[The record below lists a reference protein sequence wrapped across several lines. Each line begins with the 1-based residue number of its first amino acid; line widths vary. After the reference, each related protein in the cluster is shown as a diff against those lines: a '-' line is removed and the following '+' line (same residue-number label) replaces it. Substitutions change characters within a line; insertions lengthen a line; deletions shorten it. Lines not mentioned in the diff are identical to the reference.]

1 MSECEVK
8 EKSETY
14 VIAIA
19 NVPHPIPLHMTA
31 HGLISHG
38 NMGPFLSLPIT
49 TFTMSKPL
57 VANLDTAIY

>member
-19 NVPHPIPLHMTA
+19 NVPHPIPLHRTA
-31 HGLISHG
+31 ARVNLTLKHWFHYC
-38 NMGPFLSLPIT
+38 T
-49 TFTMSKPL
+49 VKVVYSKPIL
-57 VANLDTAIY
+57 YCFEQVYA